1 MTLQMNEDKIL
12 ELLNNSKGNIL
23 DDEELIMNLKVSK
36 KVSTEVKKSLE
47 ENVVKSKEIEKAR
60 AVYKPI
66 A

>member
-1 MTLQMNEDKIL
+1 MNEDKIL

>member
-47 ENVVKSKEIEKAR
+47 
-60 AVYKPI
+60 
-66 A
+66 

>member
-1 MTLQMNEDKIL
+1 M
-12 ELLNNSKGNIL
+12 NNSKGNIL